1 MTGQSPT
8 RAIGHL
14 TTTKVPQL
22 STRNLI
28 TTRTATDPLL
38 RGVAPCLGDMGT
50 EKEDVDVEAEEVEAG
65 GRVTCIIG
73 TKGDTKKTPDLILL
87 FLLLHLR
94 RLRDRYQ

>member
-73 TKGDTKKTPDLILL
+73 RQCYYFSI
-87 FLLLHLR
+87 
-94 RLRDRYQ
+94 